1 MADNNKNESLMNVEN
16 MEKFNACMKTLEEEL
31 MKNLTEI
38 MMPTTTS
45 PAKNPNPINTDNKIN
60 MPQAPTK

>member
-1 MADNNKNESLMNVEN
+1 
-16 MEKFNACMKTLEEEL
+16 

-38 MMPTTTS
+38 MMPTTTT